1 MTQPRAL
8 FVDDEPRVLDGLRR
22 SLRSKRSEWEMVFA
36 DGGDEALDL
45 LGRQPFDVVV
55 SDMRMPGMDGAQL
68 LTEVSEQ
75 HPEVARVVLSG
86 HIEPEATVKVSVAGH
101 RFLTKPADAASLI
114 GVIEQ
119 LLVHTSSAHQRAA
132 RRIAGGVRA
141 IPTLPEHAG
150 EIVALLAPDASLADA
165 VRTAT
170 HDVGLT
176 AKLLQLSNSRFFG
189 ERPRNS
195 SVESIVNAMGVPMV
209 QAVAGAGHRL
219 WSPARLDP
227 GLAGHLETSWRHAVA
242 TACLVG
248 SVASPAN
255 RPHAQAA
262 ALLQDVGRLV
272 CLSAPDGQS
281 SARSRAVAGR
291 SDGVGGIDVA
301 AGTRDGVPFRDVGV
315 ELLHLWGLPLPI
327 VAAVSQRDTPQR
339 PEASGLG
346 VAAAV
351 RTAHLLVQQTESRD
365 PAVGAYEEELALL
378 LSHPQLKAQGIE
390 WPAAAAEASR
400 QAGLWSGPDNQ

>member
-101 RFLTKPADAASLI
+101 RFLTKPADAESLI

-119 LLVHTSSAHQRAA
+119 LLVHTSSTHQRAA

-150 EIVALLAPDASLADA
+150 EIVALLAPDVSLADA

-170 HDVGLT
+170 HDIGLT

-219 WSPARLDP
+219 WSPARPDP

-242 TACLVG
+242 TACLVA

-272 CLSAPDGQS
+272 CLSGPAQDGT
-281 SARSRAVAGR
+281 AG
-291 SDGVGGIDVA
+291 VDVS

-400 QAGLWSGPDNQ
+400 QAGLWSGPDNH